1 MKVTRLENKK
11 RGRPLML
18 GEELDKQVQMYIKT
32 LRSKG
37 CPINTSI
44 VMATALGIVKN
55 HDSNLLSTHGG
66 HIDINKHWGKNFL
79 VRLGY
84 VKRRANTKS
93 KVTDENFEL
102 MKSQFLFDIR
112 TIVEMEDIPED
123 LVINW
128 DHTGLNYV
136 PVSNW
141 TMAEEGSKRVEIVA
155 LDDKRQITAVFGCTM
170 GGDFIPP
177 QVIYSGVEMST
188 YHEISRQLARNI
200 HTQSLGQRGTTL
212 AYIYKILVPYVTQKR
227 QQLSLDTQ
235 HPALVIFDRF
245 KGQCTSRVL
254 DSLHK
259 NNIHIV
265 VIPANCTDRLQPLD
279 VSLNKSAKE
288 FLRRK
293 FQEWYAEQVRSQL
306 QKQEEPSNVDLKLSV
321 IKPLGAAW
329 LMNYTIFSR

>member
-1 MKVTRLENKK
+1 MSSE
-11 RGRPLML
+11 
-18 GEELDKQVQMYIKT
+18 
-32 LRSKG
+32 
-37 CPINTSI
+37 
-44 VMATALGIVKN
+44 
-55 HDSNLLSTHGG
+55 
-66 HIDINKHWGKNFL
+66 NFL

-177 QVIYSGVEMST
+177 QVIYSGKTSRCLPTTKFPDNLHVT
-188 YHEISRQLARNI
+188 YTPNRWANEE
-200 HTQSLGQRGTTL
+200 TTL
-212 AYIYKILVPYVTQKR
+212 AYIDKILVPYVTQKR

-245 KGQCTSRVL
+245 KGQCTSHVL
-254 DSLHK
+254 DSLRK

-265 VIPANCTDRLQPLD
+265 VVPANCTDRLQPLD

-288 FLRRK
+288 FLQRK

-329 LMNYTIFSR
+329 LMELYDFFKINSDIITNGFKGAGITSDSCK

>member
-1 MKVTRLENKK
+1 M
-11 RGRPLML
+11 
-18 GEELDKQVQMYIKT
+18 
-32 LRSKG
+32 RSKG

-55 HDSNLLSTHGG
+55 HDSNLLSTHGS

-141 TMAEEGSKRVEIVA
+141 TMANEE
-155 LDDKRQITAVFGCTM
+155 
-170 GGDFIPP
+170 
-177 QVIYSGVEMST
+177 
-188 YHEISRQLARNI
+188 
-200 HTQSLGQRGTTL
+200 TTL
-212 AYIYKILVPYVTQKR
+212 AYIDKILVPYLTQKR

-245 KGQCTSRVL
+245 KGQCTSHVL
-254 DSLHK
+254 DSLRK

-265 VIPANCTDRLQPLD
+265 VVPANCTDRLQPLD

-329 LMNYTIFSR
+329 LMELYDFFKINSDIIKNGFKGAGITSDSCK